1 MDNVFYEFTKYSAYV
16 LSLILGALMP
26 LIWGLVI
33 SYLLSPLASW
43 FEEKL
48 HSRKLALLMTYL
60 LVLLSVSAV
69 IYGFI
74 VLIIGALPSGNIASV
89 TEEIKNYFVDAFAS
103 AKSIIPDDISAVL
116 GSWLEKK
123 LSLGYM
129 LEMLRSFTGGLAGF
143 GAGLIASVYLLN
155 DREYFGGLW
164 EKAITLLL
172 PQRTCGIIAETI
184 CEINQVILTFIK
196 GAFVDGLIIAFLSS
210 AVLTLLH
217 VDYAV
222 MIGIL
227 GGILNIIPYFGPFF
241 SMLPAFLT
249 SFISGGLAHG
259 IVAVLGLFA
268 VQQIDSNI
276 IYPRIVGTSTGLHP
290 LFVLL
295 SVSIS
300 GYFWG
305 IAGMLLAVPCA
316 SIIRILIIK
325 WAYSR

>member
-1 MDNVFYEFTKYSAYV
+1 MDNVFYELTKFFAYL
-16 LSLILGALMP
+16 LSLIIRAAAP

-33 SYLLSPLASW
+33 SYLLLPLASW
-43 FEEKL
+43 LEEKL
-48 HSRKLALLMTYL
+48 KSRKIAVLLTYL
-60 LVLLSVSAV
+60 VVFAVIGSV

-74 VLIIGALPSGNIASV
+74 VLIIGSLPSGSFASV
-89 TEEIKNYFVDAFAS
+89 IDEIKIYFSDAFAS
-103 AKSIIPDDISAVL
+103 ADKLIPDDISSVL
-116 GSWLEKK
+116 GSWLETKFSIK
-123 LSLGYM
+123 YLLEILLSV
-129 LEMLRSFTGGLAGF
+129 TGGLAGF
-143 GAGLIASVYLLN
+143 GVGLIASVYLLS
-155 DREYFGGLW
+155 DREFFTDIW
-164 EKAITLLL
+164 EKTLTLIL
-172 PQRTCGIIAETI
+172 PQRACGIISETM
-184 CEINQVILTFIK
+184 CEVNQVILTFIK
-196 GAFVDGLIIAFLSS
+196 GALIDGLIIAFLSS

-276 IYPRIVGTSTGLHP
+276 IYPKIVGTSTGLHP

-295 SVSIS
+295 SVSVF
-300 GYFWG
+300 GYFFG
-305 IAGMLLAVPCA
+305 IVGMLLAVPCA
-316 SIIRILIIK
+316 SIIRILVIN
-325 WAYSR
+325 WAYSK